1 MSSDTK
7 KLYAMAARLGL
18 LERDSEEDAFH
29 QLVYGLTKKEHV
41 SELNTKECKK
51 VYDELEKRLKLHE
64 SSGEMATVKQKRY
77 IEILMKKL
85 VLLDPSETE
94 LNERLAGVVRKEIKI
109 SSSPSEPLRWV
120 KKSQASKLIEQLK
133 RYVKSAE
140 KKAENK

>member
-41 SELNTKECKK
+41 SELNAKECKK
-51 VYDELEKRLKLHE
+51 VSDELEKRLELHE

-85 VLLDPSETE
+85 VLIDPSETDW
-94 LNERLAGVVRKEIKI
+94 NERLAGVVRKELKI

-140 KKAENK
+140 KKAEHK